1 MHEQGSS
8 LVAVHASGTPARHC
22 GRLCCTAPDG
32 GKAGGGPP
40 DKTRWAP
47 DGKCHPESGERSV
60 FMRARAPWQKAGRTR
75 RVVLRG
81 PRGAPPLKRAT
92 ARSVSK
98 PPCEPAAARASNDSG
113 HGQAARA
120 PFPGILRHGRP
131 GAVIRAASGGPPGSA
146 GVPPASSDVAA
157 LTENTPAAPV
167 HSRHAGRAPTSLLR
181 LRSVQPEREAVG
193 PEPVLSGA
201 ARRRREPCRCHAA
214 PVERVAAAGFRL
226 HGRVCVPVPEQ
237 RGPFSII

>member
-1 MHEQGSS
+1 MEGSTPIGKPFLSSSCPQMCPFWRPESTSPRVALRVALALGRLADAPAPAACLPSSSMHEQGSS

-98 PPCEPAAARASNDSG
+98 PTPCEPAAARVSNDSG
-113 HGQAARA
+113 HGRAARA
-120 PFPGILRHGRP
+120 GRAS
-131 GAVIRAASGGPPGSA
+131 AVSRDLASWPA
-146 GVPPASSDVAA
+146 GRSH
-157 LTENTPAAPV
+157 TGCF
-167 HSRHAGRAPTSLLR
+167 GRAPWERGRPAR
-181 LRSVQPEREAVG
+181 LFRRSGEHG
-193 PEPVLSGA
+193 KYS
-201 ARRRREPCRCHAA
+201 RRACALASCR
-214 PVERVAAAGFRL
+214 P
-226 HGRVCVPVPEQ
+226 
-237 RGPFSII
+237 